1 MKAKS
6 TCTVKGCGRPRASLR
21 NQFCLAHHRR
31 YKANLDAG
39 VRNPAAGIGKTP
51 LARRGRPKGKP
62 RICTVKGC
70 RGPHVAKGLCMK
82 CYQAQRRA
90 GGELL

>member
-1 MKAKS
+1 MKAAS
-6 TCTVKGCGRPRASLR
+6 ACTVKGCGRPKMSMSADY
-21 NQFCLAHHRR
+21 CLAHHRR

-62 RICTVKGC
+62 RECGVRGC

-82 CYQAQRRA
+82 HYQEQRRA
-90 GGELL
+90 GGEL